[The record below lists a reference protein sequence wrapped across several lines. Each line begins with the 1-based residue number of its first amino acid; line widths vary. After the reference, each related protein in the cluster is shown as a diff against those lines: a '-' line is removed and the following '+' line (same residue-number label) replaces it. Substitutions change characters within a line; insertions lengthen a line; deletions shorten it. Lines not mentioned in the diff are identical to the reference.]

1 LDSVGI
7 AEYVEMA
14 KQHAELGA
22 MYQVP
27 QMLIDMAAKGESFYG
42 AQQQGSI

>member
-1 LDSVGI
+1 
-7 AEYVEMA
+7 MA
-14 KQHAELGA
+14 KQYSELGA

>member
-1 LDSVGI
+1 
-7 AEYVEMA
+7 
-14 KQHAELGA
+14 